1 MANRL
6 TRDTVA
12 EEPRTARRLEG
23 WATTVLYPTLRDAAL
38 VYPEALEGGRS
49 SG

>member
-6 TRDTVA
+6 TTDTVA
-12 EEPRTARRLEG
+12 EEPREARRLEG
-23 WATTVLYPTLRDAAL
+23 WATVVMYPTLRDAA
-38 VYPEALEGGRS
+38 YGRS